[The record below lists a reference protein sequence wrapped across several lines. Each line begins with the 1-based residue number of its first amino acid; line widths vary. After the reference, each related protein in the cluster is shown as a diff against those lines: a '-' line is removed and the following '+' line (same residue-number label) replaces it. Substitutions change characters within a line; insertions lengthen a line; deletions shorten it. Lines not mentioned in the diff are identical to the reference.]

1 MAFPPL
7 SFSDVAADFA
17 GASGFDF
24 GSAGPSQSG
33 DISHGDVDFGTFNFP
48 GITRGF
54 DFNNPLLL
62 IGAAVVIAAILIARR
77 K

>member
-33 DISHGDVDFGTFNFP
+33 DISHGDVDFGNFSFP

-54 DFNNPLLL
+54 DLNSPFL
-62 IGAAVVIAAILIARR
+62 IIAVAVIGVILFVR
-77 K
+77 KK